1 LIISLINVYL
11 GATTVLM
18 KAFDPGRF
26 LQNVETYRINSFVA
40 METML
45 HQMVET
51 EFYPEVNLSSLRW
64 VLSGPAPPT
73 LKEAWAKRGIVI
85 RQVYGLTETTG
96 GAAVLAAEH
105 VSDKPGSTG
114 LPMFYTDIRIVDQ
127 DDRDCEP
134 GNVGEILIRGPH
146 VMQAYWNNAAA
157 TTEAIRNGWLSTG
170 DLGKLD
176 QEGFLYVV
184 GRLNDMI
191 RSGGENIYPVEV
203 EIVLTEM
210 PQIKEVAI
218 VGIPD
223 PAWGEAVCAVVR
235 LHEGKK
241 LILSE
246 ILVHC
251 SERLGKYKI
260 PRRLIVAD
268 EPFPRGPAGRVQKQ
282 ELIEKLLE
290 RNEI

>member
-1 LIISLINVYL
+1 MLCRRI
-11 GATTVLM
+11 GTT
-18 KAFDPGRF
+18 
-26 LQNVETYRINSFVA
+26 LQ
-40 METML
+40 
-45 HQMVET
+45 
-51 EFYPEVNLSSLRW
+51 P
-64 VLSGPAPPT
+64 
-73 LKEAWAKRGIVI
+73 
-85 RQVYGLTETTG
+85 
-96 GAAVLAAEH
+96 
-105 VSDKPGSTG
+105 
-114 LPMFYTDIRIVDQ
+114 
-127 DDRDCEP
+127 
-134 GNVGEILIRGPH
+134 
-146 VMQAYWNNAAA
+146 

-176 QEGFLYVV
+176 QEGFLYIV
-184 GRLNDMI
+184 GRISDMI

-210 PQIKEVAI
+210 PQIKEVAV

-241 LILSE
+241 LILNE
-246 ILVHC
+246 IVAHC

-260 PRRLIVAD
+260 PRRLIVTD

-282 ELIEKLLE
+282 ELIEELLE